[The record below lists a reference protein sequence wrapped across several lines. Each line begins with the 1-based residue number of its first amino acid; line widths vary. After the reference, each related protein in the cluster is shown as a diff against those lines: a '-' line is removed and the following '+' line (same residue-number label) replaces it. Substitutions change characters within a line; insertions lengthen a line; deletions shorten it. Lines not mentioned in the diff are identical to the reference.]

1 MSLVFAVDNST
12 SPFIDPTTSA
22 EANNVNVIGTPT
34 QQKDAAINVVK
45 SFVNWVLGIL
55 AFIALIIVIYGGF
68 LMVTS
73 AGEDD
78 SYNKWRTILKYALI
92 GLALIG
98 LARFIVSIIFWL
110 VNKTTEN
117 GTIAWANSDT

>member
-1 MSLVFAVDNST
+1 MSVLTMMSLVFAVDNST

-78 SYNKWRTILKYALI
+78 SYNK
-92 GLALIG
+92 
-98 LARFIVSIIFWL
+98 
-110 VNKTTEN
+110 
-117 GTIAWANSDT
+117 